1 MAPGGTCEF
10 LSLCTRKQ
18 RVRARTGSG
27 EQRSLAGAPRADSL
41 SSAARAPDGP
51 RSRGFSALPDITPTP
66 PSITGDRLLPGA
78 GWVLL
83 GARCLLL
90 RSSSTKFLSSR
101 CRLCPRPRRLGLR
114 SDPHPQS
121 FLSPVANVAPADLPG
136 GYCEGSVNQQRPGAR
151 FARQASNLTGR
162 NFGRDRTAGGCPVG
176 FTF

>member
-18 RVRARTGSG
+18 RVRAQTGSG

-83 GARCLLL
+83 GARCPLL
-90 RSSSTKFLSSR
+90 RSSSHQVPLQQLPALPEAEATWAQERPPPPILPESSGK
-101 CRLCPRPRRLGLR
+101 CR
-114 SDPHPQS
+114 
-121 FLSPVANVAPADLPG
+121 
-136 GYCEGSVNQQRPGAR
+136 
-151 FARQASNLTGR
+151 
-162 NFGRDRTAGGCPVG
+162 AG
-176 FTF
+176 

>member
-1 MAPGGTCEF
+1 MSFSAFVQYTKAAGPSEDWV
-10 LSLCTRKQ
+10 RKAAQ
-18 RVRARTGSG
+18 PYRCAG
-27 EQRSLAGAPRADSL
+27 EADSL
-41 SSAARAPDGP
+41 SSAARAAEDP

-83 GARCLLL
+83 GARRPLL
-90 RSSSTKFLSSR
+90 RSSSYQVPLQQLPALPEAEATWAQE
-101 CRLCPRPRRLGLR
+101 RPPPPILPKR
-114 SDPHPQS
+114 
-121 FLSPVANVAPADLPG
+121 PVANDLPG